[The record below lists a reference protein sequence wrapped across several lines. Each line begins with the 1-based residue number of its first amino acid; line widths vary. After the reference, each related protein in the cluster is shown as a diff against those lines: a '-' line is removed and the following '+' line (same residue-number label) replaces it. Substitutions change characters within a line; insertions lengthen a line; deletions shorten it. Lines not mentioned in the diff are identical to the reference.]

1 MPFFLTVRARWKPDT
16 FPVHDVFVLTCLAL
30 INARTGRY
38 VADFTQDPVLI
49 GLVSFKN

>member
-1 MPFFLTVRARWKPDT
+1 MSFFLTVRARWKLDA

-30 INARTGRY
+30 IDARTGRY
-38 VADFTQDPVLI
+38 VANFTQDSVLI